1 MSGLK
6 SIKLLAFLLA
16 FFVSSTSAS
25 LALLEIEITQG
36 NVDPLPIA
44 VLDFS
49 DEEDIG
55 AQISKVVTAD
65 LERTGLFRSLNRDAF
80 VQTSVGVSERP
91 RFGDWRIINALAL
104 VTGRA

>member
-1 MSGLK
+1 M
-6 SIKLLAFLLA
+6 IKRIHYLIVFTILLL
-16 FFVSSTSAS
+16 SSNAY
-25 LALLEIEITQG
+25 ALLEIEITQG

-65 LERTGLFRSLNRDAF
+65 L
-80 VQTSVGVSERP
+80 
-91 RFGDWRIINALAL
+91 
-104 VTGRA
+104 